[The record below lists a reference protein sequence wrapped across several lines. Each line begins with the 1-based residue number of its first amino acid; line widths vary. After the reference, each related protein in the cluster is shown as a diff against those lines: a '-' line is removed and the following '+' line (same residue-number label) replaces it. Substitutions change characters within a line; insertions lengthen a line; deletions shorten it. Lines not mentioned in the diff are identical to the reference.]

1 LELLNSHGVKAV
13 FDVRSQPYSRYAPQ
27 SNRSNIERALKDH
40 DIDYYF
46 MGAELG
52 ARPDNP
58 EVFNDGTVDFRLLG
72 KTKGYVNGIERVLDL
87 ANDLSVAIA
96 CTEKDPTTCHRGI
109 LIFRLLEVH
118 VDGDSLKH
126 ILGSGGLETQT
137 EMTTRLMTDSG
148 LPDTKNQMS
157 LFDDNE
163 DLVARSY
170 SIAESKIAWKDPSY
184 VERTG
189 EYLEH

>member
-1 LELLNSHGVKAV
+1 M
-13 FDVRSQPYSRYAPQ
+13 RSQPYSRYAPQ
-27 SNRSNIERALKDH
+27 SNRSNIERALEDH

-58 EVFNDGTVDFRLLG
+58 EVFNDGTVDFGLLG
-72 KTKGYVNGIERVLDL
+72 KTEGYVNGIERVLDL

-109 LIFRLLEVH
+109 LIFRLLETH

-126 ILGSGGLETQT
+126 ILDSGDLETQT
-137 EMTTRLMTDSG
+137 EMTTRLMVDSG
-148 LPDTKNQMS
+148 LPYTKNQAS
-157 LFDDNE
+157 LFDDHE
-163 DLVARSY
+163 DLIARSY
-170 SIAESKIAWKDPSY
+170 SIAESKIAWKDPQRSSS
-184 VERTG
+184 E
-189 EYLEH
+189 EYYREH